1 MGATEHHSFQPQE
14 QEHDAQQFA
23 EYEALERLIS
33 EPNAFD
39 EPATQ
44 QEFVKQVRDQLHNC
58 AQATAAVVEHDND
71 FATKHSVI
79 VVLVIV
85 PNQVLLGWKNSLIP
99 LCHSNLYS
107 NTHAHNN
114 NIPLRAQAL
123 TFLPP

>member
-1 MGATEHHSFQPQE
+1 M
-14 QEHDAQQFA
+14 
-23 EYEALERLIS
+23 
-33 EPNAFD
+33 
-39 EPATQ
+39 
-44 QEFVKQVRDQLHNC
+44 
-58 AQATAAVVEHDND
+58 
-71 FATKHSVI
+71 I

-123 TFLPP
+123 THSPLFALDLVPNRKPNANPKPGGRLQCNACRSPFLFFDRLRHVAVVKLREDPTRLEEIADVLLTVHQ